1 MSKSW
6 FNYCLDYFMP
16 CVLRD
21 VHLYFFFFAFFNCI
35 DENCVGCGPT
45 HC

>member
-21 VHLYFFFFAFFNCI
+21 VHLYFLFFIFLLFLIALMKI
-35 DENCVGCGPT
+35 V
-45 HC
+45 